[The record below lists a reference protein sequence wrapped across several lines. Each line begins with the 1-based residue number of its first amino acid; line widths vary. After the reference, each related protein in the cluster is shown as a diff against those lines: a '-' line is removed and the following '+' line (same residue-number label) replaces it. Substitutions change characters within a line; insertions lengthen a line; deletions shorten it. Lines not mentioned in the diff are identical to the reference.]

1 MTRVKRGFVARRKRK
16 KILDRTEGFIGSSS
30 KLFRTANQRYMKAL
44 KFSYRDRKDRK
55 RQMRNLWIT
64 RLNAAVQSHGLTYST
79 FIYQLKNSQISLNRK
94 VLSQLSIMDK
104 AVFTQLINTVSK

>member
-16 KILDRTEGFIGSSS
+16 KILNRTEGFIGSSS
-30 KLFRTANQRYMKAL
+30 ELFRTANQRYMKAL

-64 RLNAAVQSHGLTYST
+64 RLSAAVQSQGLTYSK
-79 FIYQLKNSQISLNRK
+79 FIHQIKNSQISLNRK
-94 VLSQLSIMDK
+94 VLSQLSIMDTEGFIK
-104 AVFTQLINTVSK
+104 LITIVSK